1 MHALTALGYS
11 ERESLSAVKGLPE
24 GLNISDA
31 IRQALKGLSK

>member
-11 ERESLSAVKGLPE
+11 VRESLAAVKGLPE